1 MIHEFKQDLSFL
13 ILSKLQS
20 TIMQFSSEDIFST
33 YHFQLGNSQKKKKKK
48 VSLMISPTCISR
60 LEGYISRIL
69 TYLFTGYQLKVWFF
83 LNQILSIS
91 ESYFMQY
98 DVEGMVW

>member
-1 MIHEFKQDLSFL
+1 
-13 ILSKLQS
+13 
-20 TIMQFSSEDIFST
+20 MQFSSEDIFSM
-33 YHFQLGNSQKKKKKK
+33 YHFQFGNSQNK
-48 VSLMISPTCISR
+48 VSLMIGISR

-83 LNQILSIS
+83 LNQILSIF

>member
-1 MIHEFKQDLSFL
+1 
-13 ILSKLQS
+13 
-20 TIMQFSSEDIFST
+20 MQFSSEDIFSM
-33 YHFQLGNSQKKKKKK
+33 YHFQFGNAQNK
-48 VSLMISPTCISR
+48 VSLMIGISR

-83 LNQILSIS
+83 LNQILSIF